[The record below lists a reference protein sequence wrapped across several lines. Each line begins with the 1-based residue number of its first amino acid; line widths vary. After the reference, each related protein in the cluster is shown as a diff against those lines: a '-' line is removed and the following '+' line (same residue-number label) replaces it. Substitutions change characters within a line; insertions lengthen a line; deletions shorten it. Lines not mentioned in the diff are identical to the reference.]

1 MLTTGDV
8 WTDFVKSRDQSLR
21 ERLIMQYAPLV
32 RYVIERLAISFP
44 TVMDCEDVYHCGM
57 LGLIRCIDRFEPERK
72 VKFETYA
79 ISRIRGAILDE
90 LRSLD
95 PVPRSTRKRARE
107 IEQAY
112 AELQDELGRPATEE
126 EVARHLGITTDALD
140 SLILKVSSTTIS
152 LDGALQSDDGGD
164 AVTLADLIEDKSSPD
179 PQQLV
184 ERKELVEALTR
195 VLGQLPKR
203 EKLVLALY
211 YHEGLTLREI
221 SKVMDLSESRVCQLH
236 TQSILRLRALLN
248 SKAGRPTDNG

>member
-1 MLTTGDV
+1 MLTAGDV
-8 WTDFVKSRDQSLR
+8 WTDFIKSRDQSLR
-21 ERLIMQYAPLV
+21 EKLILQYAPLV

-44 TVMDCEDVYHCGM
+44 MVMDRDDIYQCGI
-57 LGLIRCIDRFEPERK
+57 LGLIRCIDRFEPGRK

-90 LRSLD
+90 LRTLD
-95 PVPRSTRKRARE
+95 PVPRSTRKKAKE
-107 IEQAY
+107 IERAY
-112 AELQDELGRPATEE
+112 AELQDELGRPATGA
-126 EVARHLGITTDALD
+126 EVAKHLGMTTDALD
-140 SLILKVSSTTIS
+140 GLILQLSSTTIS
-152 LDGALQSDDGGD
+152 LDSTWRSEDGGD
-164 AVTLADLIEDKSSPD
+164 AVTLAELIEDASSPD

-184 ERKELVEALTR
+184 ERKELVEALTH

-248 SKAGRPTDNG
+248 LKVGRPTRDG